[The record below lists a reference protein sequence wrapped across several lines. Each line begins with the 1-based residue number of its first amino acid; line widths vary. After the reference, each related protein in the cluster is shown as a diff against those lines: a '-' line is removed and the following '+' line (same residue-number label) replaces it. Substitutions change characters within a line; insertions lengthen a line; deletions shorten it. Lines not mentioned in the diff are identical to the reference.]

1 RARGPL
7 HPLFALWFDINEPP
21 MFKSFLRIDA
31 SKDRVRIRC
40 FAATGCRDQEDN
52 PPIEDE
58 LVAERAG
65 DRWTWREG
73 TEA

>member
-1 RARGPL
+1 
-7 HPLFALWFDINEPP
+7 

-31 SKDRVRIRC
+31 AEDQVRIRC

-58 LVAERAG
+58 LIAHRAG
-65 DRWTWREG
+65 DRWTWREAG
-73 TEA
+73 QG